1 MFVGK
6 LAPLV
11 LEKTLVW
18 PVNNHL
24 RGDIKVSEGKGTFG
38 DETSALL
45 HPGCSFL
52 LRRWLPTVPLGA
64 ALLSPVQR
72 RQAA

>member
-6 LAPLV
+6 LAPAV
-11 LEKTLVW
+11 LEKTMVW

-45 HPGCSFL
+45 HPVCSFL

-64 ALLSPVQR
+64 ALLSPAQR